1 MKACIR
7 ARKRR
12 DSGKERMYNKYQ
24 NAFLY
29 QAKKIREEVS
39 VAEVLDAIKT
49 ELEGIVEACKSV
61 VLQSS

>member
-1 MKACIR
+1 
-7 ARKRR
+7 
-12 DSGKERMYNKYQ
+12 MYNKYQ